1 MLPSRSHD
9 VTGIVQA
16 ICNSTCIFGIICE
29 SQWFRAS

>member
-1 MLPSRSHD
+1 MLPSCSHD

-16 ICNSTCIFGIICE
+16 ICNSAYIFGKICE